1 MASTSRARGLQCP
14 LRTVRRAVGEGNR
27 TYRAGRE
34 FFNLFRSEAMKKSLI
49 ALAVAGTFAAPAF
62 AATSNVDIYGVIK
75 SSYDYIDTDAP
86 AGSFDSNLTR
96 ISSNS
101 SRIGFKGSEDLGGGL
116 KAVWQWE
123 TSLATD
129 TSGAA
134 TSNRNTFVGLAGGF
148 GTFLVGT
155 HDTPYKL
162 ATGSLDVFSDTM
174 GDYNTIM
181 GSVNGNNWFDLRG
194 SNVWAYISP
203 TFSGFHVALA
213 RVNAN
218 ETGTQGAADGDAWSL
233 AGIYS
238 NGPLFASLAWERHE
252 NGVFGAAAN
261 NDLTAWKL
269 GVGYKFGDAKVGFGY
284 ESLDDD
290 AGPTVNDRNAW
301 FINGTYAMGPI
312 TLKAQYA
319 SAGDGDTAPDT
330 SADYWAIG
338 VDYNLS
344 KRTKVYALYAATN
357 NDAGGTYATGGAGA
371 GGTFTP
377 TVAGTDPSVLSIGI
391 EHSF

>member
-1 MASTSRARGLQCP
+1 
-14 LRTVRRAVGEGNR
+14 
-27 TYRAGRE
+27 
-34 FFNLFRSEAMKKSLI
+34 MKKSLI

-75 SSYDYIDTDAP
+75 SSYDYINTDAAVGGANP
-86 AGSFDSNLTR
+86 DDDLTR

-101 SRIGFKGSEDLGGGL
+101 SRIGFKGSEDLGGGM

-123 TSLATD
+123 TGLTTD

-134 TSNRNTFVGLAGGF
+134 TGNRNTFVGLAGGF

-162 ATGSLDVFSDTM
+162 ATGSLDVFGDTM

-181 GSVNGNNWFDLRG
+181 GSTNGTNNFDLRG

-203 TFSGFHVALA
+203 TFSGFHAALA

-218 ETGTQGAADGDAWSL
+218 EAGTQGAADGDAWSL

-238 NGPLFASLAWERHE
+238 NGPLFGSLAWEKHE
-252 NGVFGAAAN
+252 NGVAGAGATS
-261 NDLTAWKL
+261 DLTAWKL
-269 GVGYKFGDAKVGFGY
+269 GVGYKFGDAKVGVGY
-284 ESLDDD
+284 ESMDDD
-290 AGPTVNDRNAW
+290 AGATVNDRNAW
-301 FINGTYAMGPI
+301 FINGAYAMGPI

-319 SAGDGDTAPDT
+319 KAEDGDTAAST
-330 SADYWAIG
+330 GADYWAIG
-338 VDYNLS
+338 ADYALS
-344 KRTKVYALYAATN
+344 KRSKVYALYASTD
-357 NDAGGTYATGGAGA
+357 NDAGATYTTGGAGA
-371 GGTFTP
+371 GGTFAP
-377 TVAGTDPSVLSIGI
+377 AAGTSPSTISIGI

>member
-1 MASTSRARGLQCP
+1 
-14 LRTVRRAVGEGNR
+14 
-27 TYRAGRE
+27 
-34 FFNLFRSEAMKKSLI
+34 MKKSLI

-75 SSYDYIDTDAP
+75 SSYDYINTDAP
-86 AGSFDSNLTR
+86 AGGANPDSNLTR
-96 ISSNS
+96 ISTNS

-123 TSLATD
+123 TGLTTD

-134 TSNRNTFVGLAGGF
+134 TGNRNTFVGLAGGF
-148 GTFLVGT
+148 GTFLLGT

-181 GSVNGNNWFDLRG
+181 GSLNGTNWFDLRG

-203 TFSGFHVALA
+203 TFSGFHAALA

-218 ETGTQGAADGDAWSL
+218 EAGTQGAADGDAWSL
-233 AGIYS
+233 AGIYN
-238 NGPLFASLAWERHE
+238 NGPLFASLAWEKHE
-252 NGVFGAAAN
+252 NGVAGAGATTSL
-261 NDLTAWKL
+261 DAWKL

-284 ESLDDD
+284 ESMDDD
-290 AGPTVNDRNAW
+290 GGATVNDRNAW

-344 KRTKVYALYAATN
+344 KRTKVYALYATTD
-357 NDAGGTYATGGAGA
+357 NDAGGLYATGGAGA

>member
-1 MASTSRARGLQCP
+1 
-14 LRTVRRAVGEGNR
+14 
-27 TYRAGRE
+27 
-34 FFNLFRSEAMKKSLI
+34 MKKSLI
-49 ALAVAGTFAAPAF
+49 ALAVAGAFAAPAM

-86 AGSFDSNLTR
+86 AGVADGNVTK

-123 TSLATD
+123 TALTTD
-129 TSGAA
+129 TSGAP

-181 GSVNGNNWFDLRG
+181 GNVNGTNLFDLRG
-194 SNVWAYISP
+194 PNVWAYISP
-203 TFSGFHVALA
+203 TFSGFHAAIA
-213 RVNAN
+213 RVNAD
-218 ETGTQGAADGDAWSL
+218 EAGAPAADPDAWSV
-233 AGIYS
+233 AGIYN
-238 NGPLFASLAWERHE
+238 NGPLFASLAWEKHE
-252 NGVFGAAAN
+252 DGVAGSVAGSQL
-261 NDLTAWKL
+261 DAWKL
-269 GVGYKFGDAKVGFGY
+269 GVGYKFGDFKVGLGY

-290 AGPTVNDRNAW
+290 AGATVNDRNAW
-301 FINGTYAMGPI
+301 FINGAYAMGPI

-319 SAGDGDTAPDT
+319 SAGDGDTAADT

-338 VDYNLS
+338 ADYKLS
-344 KRTKVYALYAATN
+344 KRTKVYALYASTD
-357 NDAGGTYATGGAGA
+357 NDAAGTYTTGGAGA
-371 GGTFTP
+371 GGIYAP
-377 TVAGTDPSVLSIGI
+377 AAGTDPSVLSIGI